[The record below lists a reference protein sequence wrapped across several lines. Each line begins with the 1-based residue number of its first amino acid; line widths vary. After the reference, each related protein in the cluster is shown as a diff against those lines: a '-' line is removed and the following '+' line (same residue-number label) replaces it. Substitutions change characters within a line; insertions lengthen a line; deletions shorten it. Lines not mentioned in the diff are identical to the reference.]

1 MLDRLPARYGDVLEW
16 KYIEG
21 RSVEEIGERLGIGQT
36 AAQSVLARARSC
48 VSGGTGDGVRFD
60 GPGCPGR
67 PSREM
72 SPMTTGI
79 DKTGPQDTDSELSK
93 ADEAG
98 IEELLRQVGA
108 RDEPGADVMR
118 EVETAVHAEW
128 QSMLQERRA
137 RRRVVAFGI
146 AASAVLAVA
155 LAVFGVRYL
164 APEPIQVAQITR
176 VDGHL
181 LVRPEEQSARELAVA
196 QSVSTGDTIQTD
208 DRSRAALQFGDAL
221 SLRLDRGTIV
231 KIASADELV
240 LTAGAVY
247 VDSQA
252 PRRPDPQELTIR
264 TDAGSVR
271 HVGTQYQVRTHADDM
286 EVSVREGRVMIANAA
301 GTSSGVAGERIRVTP
316 RGEIVRST
324 VAAHDPAWRWA
335 AHAAPQFDINDR
347 TLAVFLDWVSRE
359 TGRKVVY
366 ESDAARSAA
375 SDVKLRG
382 SIAGLDPDT
391 ALERGAFH
399 DAVASVIK
407 RKMN

>member
-1 MLDRLPARYGDVLEW
+1 MKSD
-16 KYIEG
+16 
-21 RSVEEIGERLGIGQT
+21 
-36 AAQSVLARARSC
+36 
-48 VSGGTGDGVRFD
+48 
-60 GPGCPGR
+60 
-67 PSREM
+67 
-72 SPMTTGI
+72 
-79 DKTGPQDTDSELSK
+79 DS
-93 ADEAG
+93 G

-108 RDEPGADVMR
+108 RDEPAADMMR
-118 EVETAVHAEW
+118 EVQTAVHAEW

-137 RRRVVAFGI
+137 RRRFIALGI

-181 LVRPEEQSARELAVA
+181 LVRPEDQAAREVAVA
-196 QSVSTGDTIQTD
+196 QSVSTGETLQTD
-208 DRSRAALQFGDAL
+208 DVSRAALQFGDAM
-221 SLRLDRGTIV
+221 SLRLDRATIV
-231 KIASADELV
+231 KIASADELM

-247 VDSQA
+247 VDSRA
-252 PRRPDPQELTIR
+252 DNLQELTIR

-271 HVGTQYQVRTHADDM
+271 HVGTQYQVRTHADAM

-316 RGEIVRST
+316 SGQIVRST

-335 AHAAPQFDINDR
+335 AHTAPQFDINER
-347 TLAVFLDWVSRE
+347 TLATFLDWVSRE

-366 ESDAARSAA
+366 ASDAARSAA
-375 SDVKLRG
+375 SDVRLRG

-391 ALERGAFH
+391 ALGAVLSTTQLRRYETK
-399 DAVASVIK
+399 DELIGIALAAD
-407 RKMN
+407 